1 MERQIQLLR
10 KISMET
16 ILSIPQIRHA
26 QSGNFFLIAGPCV
39 IENREICFEIAR
51 KVIEITDKRKGV

>member
-1 MERQIQLLR
+1 
-10 KISMET
+10 MET

-39 IENREICFEIAR
+39 IENREICFDIA
-51 KVIEITDKRKGV
+51 TKGDRNNG